1 MSKAQEFLKE
11 FELSLGNLHEA
22 CKKTGL
28 TREQI
33 ISFSKTNPKFAQ
45 KLWEVYEGIIDLAE
59 NTLLKLGVYNQNS
72 KALKTYLSAKAKNRG
87 YGSQEINTKI
97 ILPGIEQ
104 PEEKNPQIEYRKKIT
119 NWPTEQ
125 IEKELN
131 KMKRIEL

>member
-1 MSKAQEFLKE
+1 MSKAQEF
-11 FELSLGNLHEA
+11 LGNLHEA

-28 TREQI
+28 TREQVI
-33 ISFSKTNPKFAQ
+33 NFAKLNPKFAQ

-59 NTLLKLGVYNQNS
+59 NTLLKLGMFNLDS
-72 KALKTYLSAKAKNRG
+72 SALKTYLSAKAKNRG
-87 YGSQEINTKI
+87 YGSTEINNKI

-119 NWPTEQ
+119 NWSTEQ

-131 KMKRIEL
+131 KMKKIEL

>member
-45 KLWEVYEGIIDLAE
+45 RLWESYEGIIDLAE
-59 NTLLKLGVYNQNS
+59 STLLKLGMYNQDS
-72 KALKTYLSAKAKNRG
+72 GALKTYLSAKAKNRG
-87 YGSQEINTKI
+87 YGSTEINNKI
-97 ILPGIEQ
+97 ILPGINQ
-104 PEEKNPQIEYRKKIT
+104 PEEKNPQIEYRKKIS
-119 NWPTEQ
+119 NWSTEQ
-125 IEKELN
+125 IENKLN
-131 KMKRIEL
+131 KMKKIKL